1 MCEKVLD
8 IDLQAFESDEF
19 PTLVI
24 RDLKESV
31 EHANR
36 LCIRDTGV
44 RFYAGAPLIS
54 PAGAIVGSLC
64 IFDDAPR
71 PDGLSNEHRHN
82 LRDIAQSIMDYMH
95 TYTIKD
101 QLWRGERFTR
111 GLISFS
117 EGAEALLPFENA
129 RQRESENPQRH
140 SISSQ
145 ALESPHDER
154 NDPLNS
160 QQRQFTPVGTATRDK
175 SNQPLALKRL
185 QDTILPTDAKSMFA
199 RAANVMM
206 ASSDLDGVVIL
217 DASVAA
223 NRTRRQAGSHE
234 GTCAGTGTE
243 EVTDS
248 DRSFSS
254 SSEEG
259 SSNRAQSNER
269 LSSKTC
275 QILGYATQYNPQHD
289 KTSATPLFGSILES
303 DLTSMLQEYPDSK
316 IITFGMDGLPL
327 SSTDD
332 SGSASEVKSSSDELI
347 KRRSKGS
354 RSSKISRAIQ
364 AMLPNAR
371 SVAFVPF
378 WDYERSRWFAGCLCW
393 SDRAHRLLSATVD
406 LAYFK
411 IFSHSVMRELSR
423 LDALALNQLKT
434 TFVAS
439 ISHELR
445 SPLHGILGTLEFIK
459 DTPLDSFQTSM
470 FNSLSACGQ
479 TLLDTMVTSYCS
491 NAPQYFR

>member
-1 MCEKVLD
+1 MCEKVLN
-8 IDLQAFESDEF
+8 IDLQAFETDEF

-24 RDLKESV
+24 RDLRESV
-31 EHANR
+31 GHANR
-36 LCIRDTGV
+36 SYVKDTSM

-64 IFDDAPR
+64 IFDDVPR
-71 PDGLSNEHRHN
+71 PDGLSNGHRHS

-117 EGAEALLPFENA
+117 EGAEALRPFENA
-129 RQRESENPQRH
+129 RQRESESPQRH
-140 SISSQ
+140 SASSQ
-145 ALESPHDER
+145 ALASPYHKRSDPMNAQQHHLMSIEMTSRDTSDQQES
-154 NDPLNS
+154 
-160 QQRQFTPVGTATRDK
+160 
-175 SNQPLALKRL
+175 LKKL
-185 QDTILPTDAKSMFA
+185 QNTILPTDARSMFS

-217 DASVAA
+217 DASVAT
-223 NRTRRQAGSHE
+223 NRTHRPTGSHE
-234 GTCAGTGTE
+234 GLGASTGTE
-243 EVTDS
+243 ETSDS
-248 DRSFSS
+248 DRSLSS
-254 SSEEG
+254 ASEG
-259 SSNRAQSNER
+259 DGSNRAQSTER
-269 LSSKTC
+269 SSSKTC
-275 QILGYATQYNPQHD
+275 QILGSAILHNPEHND
-289 KTSATPLFGSILES
+289 TNATPTFGTLSEK
-303 DLTSMLQEYPDSK
+303 DLTSMFHDYPNGK
-316 IITFGMDGLPL
+316 IITFGVDGVSL
-327 SSTDD
+327 SSTDE
-332 SGSASEVKSSSDELI
+332 SGSASEAKSLGDGTP
-347 KRRSKGS
+347 KRKKAGNRST
-354 RSSKISRAIQ
+354 KISRAIQ
-364 AMLPNAR
+364 TMLPNAR

-378 WDYERSRWFAGCLCW
+378 WDYERSRWFAGCFCW

-406 LAYFK
+406 LAYYK
-411 IFSHSVMRELSR
+411 VFSHSVMRELSR

-479 TLLDTMVTSYCS
+479 TLLDTMVTSCFS
-491 NAPQYFR
+491 NAP

>member
-1 MCEKVLD
+1 MCEKVLN
-8 IDLQAFESDEF
+8 IDLQAFATDEF

-24 RDLKESV
+24 RDLRESV

-36 LCIRDTGV
+36 PYVKDTSV

-64 IFDDAPR
+64 ILDDVPR
-71 PDGLSNEHRHN
+71 PDGLSNKHRHS

-117 EGAEALLPFENA
+117 EGAEALLPFQNA
-129 RQRESENPQRH
+129 RQHESESPQRH
-140 SISSQ
+140 STSSQ
-145 ALESPHDER
+145 ALASPHDETS
-154 NDPLNS
+154 DPMNA
-160 QQRQFTPVGTATRDK
+160 QQRHSTSTEMTSRDTGD
-175 SNQPLALKRL
+175 QPESLKKL
-185 QDTILPTDAKSMFA
+185 QDTILPTDARSMFS

-217 DASVAA
+217 DASVAT
-223 NRTRRQAGSHE
+223 NRTHRRAGSHE
-234 GTCAGTGTE
+234 GLSAGTGTE
-243 EVTDS
+243 EASDS
-248 DRSFSS
+248 DRSLSS
-254 SSEEG
+254 SSEAG
-259 SSNRAQSNER
+259 GSNRAQSTER
-269 LSSKTC
+269 SSSKTC
-275 QILGYATQYNPQHD
+275 QILGSAIHHNPEHND
-289 KTSATPLFGSILES
+289 TNATPTFGTLSEK
-303 DLTSMLQEYPDSK
+303 DLTSMFHDYPNGK
-316 IITFGMDGLPL
+316 IITFGVDGLPL
-327 SSTDD
+327 SSTDE
-332 SGSASEVKSSSDELI
+332 SSSASEAKSPGNGTP
-347 KRRSKGS
+347 KRKNAGNRST
-354 RSSKISRAIQ
+354 RISRAIQ
-364 AMLPNAR
+364 TMLPNAR

-378 WDYERSRWFAGCLCW
+378 WDYERSRWFAGCFCW
-393 SDRAHRLLSATVD
+393 SDRARRLLSATVD
-406 LAYFK
+406 LAYYK
-411 IFSHSVMRELSR
+411 VFSHSVMRELSR

-479 TLLDTMVTSYCS
+479 TLLDTMVTSCFS
-491 NAPQYFR
+491 NAP